1 MIVNIVNKNDIIK
14 LKPPGTYYRVLEI
27 GQDAIKGRFA
37 KLEEVRETAAGYEDV
52 PGHGMTV
59 LTEKIAKNI
68 SVIDR
73 LPEPVPD
80 LRDFSVQDGELL
92 YKREN
97 LWESDAR
104 TVTSVIAA
112 VSGGAIVSV
121 KDGDTE
127 TLSMFDIEK
136 METTD
141 IHKGGKKYKKLLQ
154 KEQSLLV
161 LCTAGNGGR
170 YPLLFEG
177 DFLCWKGKDRKVF
190 GRIVDMKTLSGRNGK
205 SAAVMIFA
213 APFANGT
220 KILVTR
226 LLIRWPGAGRLPK
239 MEIESVAFKGIL
251 KRVCRLPKDDGYG
264 YVFVTDR
271 GIVYSPFRSGIV
283 REVEGEEI
291 LRAVRKFPMPVR
303 ASVLGDDMT
312 EIILGG
318 CHTICRVAA
327 VGKTVTVEEDFRQF
341 APQVKGGQA

>member
-1 MIVNIVNKNDIIK
+1 MIVNKNDIIK

-59 LTEKIAKNI
+59 LTEKTAKNI
-68 SVIDR
+68 SVVDR
-73 LPEPVPD
+73 IPEPVPE

-112 VSGGAIVSV
+112 VPGGVIVSV
-121 KDGDTE
+121 KEKEGETE
-127 TLSMFDIEK
+127 ALSMFDIEK
-136 METTD
+136 MDTTD
-141 IHKGGKKYKKLLQ
+141 IYKGGRKYKKLLQ

-177 DFLCWKGKDRKVF
+177 DFLCWKGREKKMF
-190 GRIVDMKTLSGRNGK
+190 GSIVDTKEISGRDGK
-205 SAAVMIFA
+205 RTAVIIFA
-213 APFANGT
+213 TPFAKGT
-220 KILVTR
+220 KVLVTR
-226 LLIRWPGAGRLPK
+226 LLIKWPGAGRLPR
-239 MEIESVAFKGIL
+239 MEIESIAFKGTL
-251 KRVCRLPKDDGYG
+251 KRVCRLPKDDEYG

-291 LRAVRKFPMPVR
+291 LRAVEKYPMPAR

-318 CHTICRVAA
+318 CHTICRVTA
-327 VGKTVTVEEDFRQF
+327 VGKTVTVEEDFCQF
-341 APQVKGGQA
+341 APQVKGGQV